1 MLRSLLLAL
10 ALALAPVPAR
20 AQTPPPADTSQA
32 AAPGL
37 PAPNPASA
45 SASASPVSADTGAVA
60 VPRASAKALAY
71 ERSGNVLWVIG
82 TLWGLLVPAAILF
95 SGLSARIRDFARRIG
110 RKWYFTLAIYGAVI
124 TVLIFLVD
132 LPLAYYAGFV
142 REHAYGLSNQ
152 TFGKWMGDQI
162 KNLVIGIVGFALV
175 MWVPYLLLRKS
186 PRRWWLW
193 TALAGIPLILITVW
207 LQPLVIEPMF
217 NRFGPMHDRALE
229 HQILA
234 LAERAGIE
242 GGRVYEV
249 NKSVDTKA
257 VNAYVTGF
265 GGSKRIVLWDTII
278 RKLDARELLFVMG
291 HEMGHYVLKHIAIL
305 LSMFILLLLAALWMV
320 HASSGWLIRR
330 HGRRFGFDRLDDI
343 ASYPL
348 LALIVSVVSF
358 VITPI
363 PLAVSRHLEHEADR
377 FGLELTRD
385 NHAAATAFVK
395 LQEENLATPYH
406 GTLYKLWHDNH
417 PPLGERI
424 EFCNTYKPWAHD
436 QPLKY
441 GKHFRD
447 APPAATP
454 AR

>member
-1 MLRSLLLAL
+1 MLRTLLLAL
-10 ALALAPVPAR
+10 ALTLAPALAPAQAPA
-20 AQTPPPADTSQA
+20 PPADTAHA
-32 AAPGL
+32 AAAGL
-37 PAPNPASA
+37 PAPNPPPVAASA
-45 SASASPVSADTGAVA
+45 AAPSPADTGAVP
-60 VPRASAKALAY
+60 VPPASEKALRY

-82 TLWGLLVPAAILF
+82 TLWSLLIPALILF
-95 SGLSARIRDFARRIG
+95 TGLSARIRDLSRRPG
-110 RKWYFTLAIYGAVI
+110 RKWYFTLAIYGALI
-124 TVLIFLVD
+124 TLLLFVVN
-132 LPLAYYAGFV
+132 LPLAFYEEFV

-152 TFGKWMGDQI
+152 TFAKWATDALT
-162 KNLVIGIVGFALV
+162 NLVIGIVGVALV

-193 TALAGIPLILITVW
+193 TALAGIPLIVVTVW
-207 LQPLVIEPMF
+207 LQPLLIEPMF

-229 HQILA
+229 QRILA
-234 LAERAGIE
+234 EAERAGIE

-265 GGSKRIVLWDTII
+265 GGSKRIVLWDTIL

-305 LSMFILLLLAALWMV
+305 LSMFVALLLACLWLV

-348 LALIVSVVSF
+348 LALIVGVVGF
-358 VITPI
+358 AITPI

-385 NHAAATAFVK
+385 NHAAATAFAK

-424 EFCNTYKPWAHD
+424 EFCNTYKPWAHG
-436 QPLKY
+436 QPLRY
-441 GKHFRD
+441 GGHFKD
-447 APPAATP
+447 PAP